1 MVKFNVLALTAA
13 LVGLSQAVG
22 QSKVTNNCD
31 SSVYLWVVGS
41 NQEGPIQIKPGK
53 QWKRNYFRDPKTGG
67 IALKVA
73 READGVPSGDPHTIF
88 SYTLDPD
95 RIWYDLSNVFGDP
108 FEGENVLLRGEPPCP
123 SIEWP
128 EGVPL
133 GGPSKTFQ
141 ALRTVDCGPN
151 KDTNLYLCGMK

>member
-1 MVKFNVLALTAA
+1 MVKFNALALTAA

-41 NQEGPIQIKPGK
+41 NQDGPYEVKPGK
-53 QWKRNYFRDPKTGG
+53 QWKKTYFHDAKTGG
-67 IALKVA
+67 VAIKVA
-73 READGVPSGDPHTIF
+73 RQSDGLPAGDPHTIF

-95 RIWYDLSNVFGDP
+95 RVWYDLSNVFGDP
-108 FEGENVLLRGEPPCP
+108 FEGENLLLRGAPPCP

-128 EGVPL
+128 EGVPT
-133 GGPSKTFQ
+133 GGRSQT
-141 ALRTVDCGPN
+141 LRTVDCGPD
-151 KDTNLYLCGMK
+151 KDTNLYLCGLK